1 MNVFNRRP
9 WSTWRMAASENGLD
23 REVALLVARFLP
35 KVGVKGR
42 ALAHVGVIDALARAA
57 PVKD

>member
-1 MNVFNRRP
+1 
-9 WSTWRMAASENGLD
+9 MAASENGLD